1 MVSRHLPVAAAL
13 LAASCASEPSPPS
26 ASSATTEPTLA
37 AQPATT
43 AKRHPTEVM
52 DGLDARKPVP
62 LVPAMALHQKENM
75 RDHLDAVQ
83 EITAALGKDD
93 LAAAAKAARRLGSS
107 EPMARM
113 CSHMGKG
120 APGFMEQALAFH
132 AAADRI
138 EEAARAGDRSRVLV
152 ELGATL
158 EHCTSC
164 HAVWRQQIV
173 DDATWDALAAE

>member
-1 MVSRHLPVAAAL
+1 MVSRRLSVAVTLLVAA
-13 LAASCASEPSPPS
+13 CASEPSPPS
-26 ASSATTEPTLA
+26 ASSATAEPAA
-37 AQPATT
+37 AQPPGST
-43 AKRHPTEVM
+43 KRHPTEVM

-75 RDHLDAVQ
+75 RDHLAAVQ

-93 LAAAAKAARRLGSS
+93 LAGAAKAARRLGSS

-138 EEAARAGDRSRVLV
+138 EEAARAGDRSRVIV

-173 DDATWDALAAE
+173 DDATWDALSVE